1 MRRAGRSRAT
11 AQRLGGIEAIRARQ
25 RAARRALRA
34 LEGRCADIGNLCPPE
49 VPSASLRGMADELR
63 ALPADPCDPARFALA
78 QEQLARYCEWM
89 AEEARPHERSPSEVL
104 MDLAEAVDQLGRQ
117 GAVKM
122 PRRVAGKAI
131 ATQLVGLAC
140 ALQQPEGAR

>member
-1 MRRAGRSRAT
+1 
-11 AQRLGGIEAIRARQ
+11 
-25 RAARRALRA
+25 
-34 LEGRCADIGNLCPPE
+34 
-49 VPSASLRGMADELR
+49 MADELR